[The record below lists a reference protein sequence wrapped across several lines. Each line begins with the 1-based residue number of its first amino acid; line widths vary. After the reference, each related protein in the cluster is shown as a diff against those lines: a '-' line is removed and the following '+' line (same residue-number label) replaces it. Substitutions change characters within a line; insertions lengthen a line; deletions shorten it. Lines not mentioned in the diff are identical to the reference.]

1 MLVGV
6 NLLNSKFKLE
16 ESASTVRLA
25 LRAIQPYMMFRPY
38 TGHLWLD
45 FILLLFVSAL
55 HFTIL
60 PTLVGK
66 IVLVDLLTPWLLTY
80 FVVAPLKKSLV
91 IGVLTALIMETH
103 TSAPAGMYLSLY
115 WVALVT
121 LWLFRVSLS
130 WRHAFP
136 WVVTFTAGELWIVFS
151 EFFVHS
157 VTLSAVSVT
166 LSDMVEYLARIAFA
180 VGAGMIFSSR
190 LRREGIAEDNPL

>member
-1 MLVGV
+1 
-6 NLLNSKFKLE
+6 LNAKVTIE
-16 ESASTVRLA
+16 ESTSTLRTIVRG
-25 LRAIQPYMMFRPY
+25 LRPFMIFRPH

-45 FILLLFVSAL
+45 FLLLIFVSAL

-80 FVVAPLKKSLV
+80 FISAPFKKSLV
-91 IGVLTALIMETH
+91 IGILTGLIMETH

-121 LWLFRVSLS
+121 LWLIRISLS

-136 WVVTFTAGELWIVFS
+136 WLVTFAVGELWIVFS

-166 LSDMVEYLARIAFA
+166 LSDLVGYLARIAFA
-180 VGAGMIFSSR
+180 VGAGMVFSSYA
-190 LRREGIAEDNPL
+190 RREGIMEDHPL

>member
-1 MLVGV
+1 MS
-6 NLLNSKFKLE
+6 SKVTMDESSSAFKV
-16 ESASTVRLA
+16 AIRAVR
-25 LRAIQPYMMFRPY
+25 PYLMFRPY

-45 FILLLFVSAL
+45 FLLLLIVSAL
-55 HFTIL
+55 HFTVL
-60 PTLVGK
+60 PTIIGK

-80 FVVAPLKKSLV
+80 FIAAPFKKSLV

-121 LWLFRVSLS
+121 LWLVRVSLS

-136 WVVTFTAGELWIVFS
+136 WIVTFAAGELWIVFA

-166 LSDMVEYLARIAFA
+166 LTDLVEYIARIAFA
-180 VGAGMIFSSR
+180 VGAGMIFSQR
-190 LRREGIAEDNPL
+190 VRREGIMEDNPL

>member
-1 MLVGV
+1 M
-6 NLLNSKFKLE
+6 E
-16 ESASTVRLA
+16 ESTSKLRLVARAVR
-25 LRAIQPYMMFRPY
+25 PYMMFRPY

-45 FILLLFVSAL
+45 FFLLLVVSAL

-60 PTLVGK
+60 PTIIGK

-80 FVVAPLKKSLV
+80 FISAPFKKSLV

-121 LWLFRVSLS
+121 LWLIRVSLS
-130 WRHAFP
+130 WRHTFP
-136 WVVTFTAGELWIVFS
+136 WVVTFAAGELWIVFS

-157 VTLSAVSVT
+157 VTLSAVSLTVT
-166 LSDMVEYLARIAFA
+166 DLVEYLTRIAFA
-180 VGAGMIFSSR
+180 VGAGMIFSTR
-190 LRREGIAEDNPL
+190 VRREGILEDNPK